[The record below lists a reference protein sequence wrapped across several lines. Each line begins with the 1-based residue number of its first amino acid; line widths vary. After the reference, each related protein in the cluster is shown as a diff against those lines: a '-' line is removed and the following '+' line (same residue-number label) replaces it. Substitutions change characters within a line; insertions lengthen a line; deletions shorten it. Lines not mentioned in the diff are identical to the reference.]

1 MTTTGAH
8 GGERRAATP
17 LWSRRAVLL
26 TTAAAAGTA
35 ALAAC
40 GGGGSDDPD
49 DAGGTTIGEVSIGPD
64 GAQEITV
71 RVQDDYVF
79 TPTAFTVAPGRVR
92 ITLTS
97 DAGEMTHNILFTP
110 GGGPVDI
117 DEGIPVLPPGETDT
131 FEFSVEQPGN
141 YQYECSF
148 HVRLGQI
155 GVMTVA

>member
-1 MTTTGAH
+1 MTTAGPDGA
-8 GGERRAATP
+8 ERRAGTR

-26 TTAAAAGTA
+26 STVSAAGTA

-40 GGGGSDDPD
+40 GGGGSDDPGD
-49 DAGGTTIGEVSIGPD
+49 PGGPTTGKVTTGPD

-79 TPTAFTVAPGRVR
+79 APTAFTVAPGRVR

-97 DAGEMTHNILFTP
+97 DAQEMTHNILFTP

-131 FEFSVEQPGN
+131 VEFSVEQPGD

-155 GVMTVA
+155 GTMTVA